1 VNSSKDEKPISRNA
15 APRAAIAFSKRRRA
29 PAFDPSRRG

>member
-1 VNSSKDEKPISRNA
+1 VKSSNEENPISRNA
-15 APRAAIAFSKRRRA
+15 AVRAAIAFSKWRRA